1 MEEEGVSYEWHWGSR
16 AFAEFG
22 ERAVADF
29 ISQFMVERIVK
40 EKEESGANIN
50 SEDTKKVIQNMMKDI
65 AQAAGGK
72 LNEVR

>member
-1 MEEEGVSYEWHWGSR
+1 MEEEGVSYEWRWGSR

-40 EKEESGANIN
+40 EKEESGANMN

-65 AQAAGGK
+65 AHAAGGK